1 MRYYM
6 YKFNTST
13 FELYIYIEIIEVDF
27 YTDKY
32 KNVCSFDI
40 EMIEVDFYIDKYRDV
55 FVGL

>member
-1 MRYYM
+1 M